1 MAEPVITI
9 DPEQILYCQDCFEA
23 GRCPPEARREQATMD
38 NPDLAIVCA
47 DCRDRMLAG
56 FDMID
61 SVTGK
66 PINL

>member
-9 DPEQILYCQDCFEA
+9 DPEQILYCQDCFES
-23 GRCPPEARREQATMD
+23 GRCPPEARREQTTMD
-38 NPDLAIVCA
+38 NPYLAIVCA
-47 DCRDRMLAG
+47 DCRDMMLAG